1 MVWEGQGGD
10 PVPIWIPKITCGLAC
25 PSPGLVT
32 PSSNKCPYVPAGTMP
47 PTPSPGVPRFPS
59 ACTMQPDYLL
69 EHCPACLGH
78 GPRYQAAAGQAG
90 PWNSCQGRPGLPGD
104 WAVSHRA
111 RPWAAIWHCHLT
123 PPGTSLSSWQHDR
136 RDVALGT
143 SAALNIEAKGNV
155 SPTVPVLRAPGITQA
170 EAHSPG
176 TSHIGDRGGAPPALP
191 GQPQPPAG
199 P

>member
-1 MVWEGQGGD
+1 MGPDARQQQARRALGLHAKESLVSLGTGQR
-10 PVPIWIPKITCGLAC
+10 L
-25 PSPGLVT
+25 S
-32 PSSNKCPYVPAGTMP
+32 AG
-47 PTPSPGVPRFPS
+47 
-59 ACTMQPDYLL
+59 
-69 EHCPACLGH
+69 
-78 GPRYQAAAGQAG
+78 
-90 PWNSCQGRPGLPGD
+90 
-104 WAVSHRA
+104 
-111 RPWAAIWHCHLT
+111 PWAAIWHCHLT

-155 SPTVPVLRAPGITQA
+155 SPTAPVLRAPGITQA

-199 P
+199 PWASFLVGWHRTGGARAPVGCPWLRSPACDLSLAWSR